1 MSVSEQLLDK
11 YFKGQ
16 CSPEEKLQVMHYLNE
31 MEDLPDHLLSKAEWD
46 EIQDADLDELKSE
59 EMLNVVKI
67 QTTGKAYRLKWFK
80 IVSAAAI
87 VLIAL
92 SVGLL
97 NVLNLNQDKAGIEIA
112 NTKVLNIEKSNAIN
126 WKSIVNYTDHQQL
139 MNLPDGSSVKLFP
152 GAELRYAI
160 PFVSNKREVY
170 LNGKSF
176 FEVAKDK
183 NHPFVVYAKGIS
195 TTALGT
201 SFTVT
206 ALNNSKFI
214 KVQLHTGKVLVK
226 NIDSVPRISPFNE
239 ILLPGKEL
247 VYNSLKNKIKV
258 SDTRT
263 LVAKRESPIKELN
276 FQQASLVDVFDQ
288 LEKHYKLK
296 ITYDRA
302 ELAEMSFTGKIQ
314 LTQTI
319 TTILEEIAEL
329 NKLNQIKTADGYL
342 IRK

>member
-1 MSVSEQLLDK
+1 MNVSDQLLDK

-16 CSPEEKLQVMHYLNE
+16 CSPEEQLLVLNYLNDIDE
-31 MEDLPDHLLSKAEWD
+31 LPDHLLSQAEWD
-46 EIQDADLDELKSE
+46 ETSDAILPEGKTE
-59 EMLNVVKI
+59 EIFNAVKK
-67 QTTGKAYRLKWFK
+67 QTMEQVYPLKWKK
-80 IVSAAAI
+80 IIAVAAV
-87 VLIAL
+87 VLVV
-92 SVGLL
+92 VGLALLGIKTEKPAPKLADNQAL
-97 NVLNLNQDKAGIEIA
+97 NK
-112 NTKVLNIEKSNAIN
+112 EKGDPIN

-139 MNLPDGSSVKLFP
+139 MQLPDGSTVKLFP
-152 GAELRYAI
+152 AAELRYAI
-160 PFVSNKREVY
+160 PFVKNKREVY

-176 FEVAKDK
+176 FEVSKDQ

-226 NIDSVPRISPFNE
+226 KADSISRFSE
-239 ILLPGKEL
+239 ILIPGKEL
-247 VYNSLKNKIKV
+247 VYNSIKNKVVV
-258 SDTRT
+258 SDSRVLKVKPVNMIT
-263 LVAKRESPIKELN
+263 ELN

-288 LEKHYKLK
+288 LEKQYKVN
-296 ITYDRA
+296 IEYDRA
-302 ELAEMSFTGKIQ
+302 DLAEMSFTGNIK
-314 LTQTI
+314 LTQSI

-329 NKLNQIKTADGYL
+329 NKLNQIKTVNGYL